1 MTTTAD
7 WQGRVGETWAAEWR
21 RTDRAFT
28 SIGSLLVDAA
38 VDLLDRAP
46 RDKPRVGD
54 ALQLLDV
61 GCGAGSLSL
70 SLAERLDN
78 AHVLGIDLSPDLID
92 VARERAAE
100 VSRCRFAVADAAR
113 WQDPAWRPDLIVSR
127 HGVMFFDDP
136 IAAFAHL
143 RGRAAPGAKLVFS
156 CFRSRSENS
165 WTQAFAP
172 LLPDGPASP
181 DDAPGPFA
189 FANLNRVSAILNA
202 AGWRDVVG
210 HAHKVPFVTG
220 GGTDP
225 EADALAF
232 HTRIGSTASALA
244 SFEDDAERAAFTD
257 AMREVIAAHR
267 FDQEVRFNA
276 AIWIISARANA

>member
-1 MTTTAD
+1 MTTAAD

-28 SIGSLLVDAA
+28 SIGSLLADAA
-38 VDLLDRAP
+38 VDLLDDAS
-46 RDKPRVGD
+46 RDKVRVGD

-70 SLAERLDN
+70 SLAERLDD
-78 AHVLGIDLSPDLID
+78 ARVLGIDLSPDLID
-92 VARERAAE
+92 VARERAAD

-113 WQDPAWRPDLIVSR
+113 WHDPAWRPDLIVSR

-136 IAAFAHL
+136 IAAFSHL
-143 RGRAAPGAKLVFS
+143 REEAAPSAPLLFS

-172 LLPDGPASP
+172 LLGQSSPPA
-181 DDAPGPFA
+181 DEGPGPFA
-189 FANLNRVSAILNA
+189 FANLNRVTDLLHA

-210 HAHKVPFVTG
+210 AAHNVPFVTG
-220 GGTDP
+220 GGADP
-225 EADALAF
+225 EAEALAF
-232 HTRIGSTASALA
+232 HQRIGSTASTLA
-244 SFEDDAERAAFTD
+244 SLEDEADRAAFIG

-267 FDQEVRFNA
+267 VDQEVRFEA
-276 AIWIISARANA
+276 AVWIVTARAP